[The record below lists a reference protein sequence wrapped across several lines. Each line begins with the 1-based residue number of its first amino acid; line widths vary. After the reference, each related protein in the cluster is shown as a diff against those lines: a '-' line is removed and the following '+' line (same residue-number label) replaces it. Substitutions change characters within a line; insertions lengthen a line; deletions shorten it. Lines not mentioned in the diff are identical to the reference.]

1 MKRLVLSLIMPL
13 FLAANPIFAQT
24 SISYN
29 GSGNYMLRER
39 TDLRRY
45 DNGKYI
51 GLVSREVSS
60 FVIPVSNEN
69 GYLYEGSFFVQQETM
84 RAQRNVAPQ
93 IDEAIPS
100 VFTIGTDGELKMIE
114 DNGYP
119 SFRSFPTFPK
129 KAVKIGDSWTG
140 AAIRSVDPLDKG
152 IPTKL
157 KFYIQYTY
165 LRDEVFNDEEVFLIG
180 AKWATRYG
188 FGGGNSYMDFGGDKE
203 LSRATGTHNATIYVS
218 KSTGNMLVMRDYLDE
233 TFEYADGFKVQFK
246 GTVALFTEYPPA
258 IDRDEIIIN
267 VRRLL
272 ADAGDD
278 ELESSE
284 KTEVALASSASD
296 TSNDSDNTK
305 DREASDSVDTKPA
318 VTIAS
323 IKESEYMEKFDID
336 VEETA
341 AGIKLAIRN
350 LQFKPNS
357 PELEDGETT
366 RLDQI
371 AKVLKTTDSRL
382 LVEGHTARVGDESN
396 EQELSEERARAV
408 AQALS
413 ERGIKTGRFICK
425 GWGGRKPIDTNDT
438 TEGRARNRR
447 VEITILD

>member
-1 MKRLVLSLIMPL
+1 MKRFWFSLAFAL
-13 FLAANPIFAQT
+13 FITDLAFSQT
-24 SISYN
+24 LISYN

-60 FVIPVSNEN
+60 FIIPVSNEN
-69 GYLYEGSFFVQQETM
+69 GYLYEGSFFVEQETM
-84 RAQRNVAPQ
+84 RARQSVAPQ

-119 SFRSFPTFPK
+119 SFRSFPTFPNK
-129 KAVKIGDSWTG
+129 KVQIGDSWTG
-140 AAIRSVDPLDKG
+140 QAIRSVDPLDKG

-157 KFYIQYTY
+157 KFYVQYTY
-165 LRDEVFNDEEVFLIG
+165 LRDEVFNGEEVFLIG

-218 KSTGNMLVMRDYLDE
+218 KTTGNMLVMRDSVDE
-233 TFEYADGFKVQFK
+233 TFEYSNGFKVQFK

-258 IDRDEIIIN
+258 INREEIIIN
-267 VRRLL
+267 VHRLL
-272 ADAGDD
+272 ADADI
-278 ELESSE
+278 
-284 KTEVALASSASD
+284 TH
-296 TSNDSDNTK
+296 
-305 DREASDSVDTKPA
+305 
-318 VTIAS
+318 
-323 IKESEYMEKFDID
+323 DID

-357 PELEDGETT
+357 PELEDGESS

-371 AKVLKTTDSRL
+371 AKVLKTTDAKL
-382 LVEGHTARVGDESN
+382 LVEGHTARVGEESD

-413 ERGIKTGRFICK
+413 ERGIKAGRFICK